1 MYTLVIKFNLPGIH
15 KWPDAPK
22 KYSYLS
28 QYHRHQFYWK
38 ICIAIDNRSDNC
50 DNRHLE
56 IIELQQSCITAL
68 EGHFKRFVK
77 TCNIELLDFKDMSCE
92 QIAFKTYKLV
102 SEILHTGEPFDAKVS
117 QVRVLED
124 NENGATYHGA
134 S

>member
-1 MYTLVIKFNLPGIH
+1 MYSLVIKFNLPGIH

-38 ICIAIDNRSDNC
+38 ICIAIDSRADNH

-56 IIELQQSCITAL
+56 IIELQQSFIRIL
-68 EGHFKRFVK
+68 ENDYKKFVK
-77 TCNIELLDFKDMSCE
+77 SCNIEILDFKGMSCE
-92 QIAFKTYKLV
+92 QIAYATYEHLQDFLY
-102 SEILHTGEPFDAKVS
+102 SEAAQFSAKIS

-124 NENGATYHGA
+124 NENGATYHA
-134 S
+134 